1 MRIGDQVIKRFG
13 LKRIYE
19 VVSVPVKGRFF
30 TYYEIRKEGKLSL
43 AMGIRLK
50 KIKL

>member
-13 LKRIYE
+13 LKRVYE
-19 VVSVPVKGRFF
+19 VVSGPVKGRVF
-30 TYYEIRKEGKLSL
+30 TYYEIRKQDKLSL
-43 AMGIRLK
+43 ALGIRLK